1 MGLNWQSRCAVFPL
15 ENNRASVDDAT
26 ETWQGDD
33 LHRKGT
39 TPRRKRP
46 CCVRSCGVNPNVPP
60 SRPRGIVELLVKPP
74 RANTLIPFPLSFSI
88 SPFSSLRPFFFH
100 WSLCSLLHSIPS
112 TNSCGNPLSY
122 SSYFTITISG
132 SSRFSSS
139 YRTLSLFGLLLN
151 ISALHADIFNSRE
164 RTRASTHIWSS
175 RGLIGSFLPRLSWR
189 LRTIAF
195 VIVLFFINLSIAI
208 ARFWIFREF
217 SPFSFYEI
225 I

>member
-139 YRTLSLFGLLLN
+139 YRTLSIRSLIKYICLTGTYTREHAHLIITRTDRIIPAETILTTSYDCFRNSFIFYQHIDCYRTLLN
-151 ISALHADIFNSRE
+151 
-164 RTRASTHIWSS
+164 
-175 RGLIGSFLPRLSWR
+175 LPRILT
-189 LRTIAF
+189 LF
-195 VIVLFFINLSIAI
+195 VLWNNIICLVLT
-208 ARFWIFREF
+208 
-217 SPFSFYEI
+217 
-225 I
+225 